1 MISFYDLNK
10 KTMPQQVYKNTKD
23 IEELKQQIGTWYNTK
38 SVLTKEST
46 SIPRVETDVPADV
59 TQGFILT
66 ELGLLFKITGVYSD
80 LLYITYYSELQQG
93 PQGIQGV
100 QGQQGVGIENIESNG
115 YTDAEGYTLTHIDA
129 LLTNGITEHFDVKA
143 KQGLQGIQGETGVKG
158 EKGDTGPQG
167 VGIEKIESNGYT
179 DTEGYTLTHI
189 DALLT
194 NGTTEHFDVQA
205 KQGPQ
210 GPQGPA
216 GSEPVAVTITPDS
229 ATSGTLTQEQLN
241 ILQDSVEN
249 YIILANEIYILM
261 DNQHE
266 SGLLTYSHVCQD
278 TSKNFY
284 IKCIVVTISTLGW
297 VKTEKSTSNLKRAT
311 LTSFKDIANYEN
323 KTIYGINITTSVSD
337 TGSNYDSYEITT
349 SGISKSSIT
358 ESINNFL
365 PKDKQTFLPYAG
377 KDSNYVYFSCVN
389 MHRRQNSTIFK
400 MAKSSNNSTRI
411 EGPIIV
417 SSFGGISICLY
428 QQSVSESYFQM
439 EILYFE

>member
-10 KTMPQQVYKNTKD
+10 KTIPQHVYQNTKD

-46 SIPRVETDVPADV
+46 SIQRVETDVPADV

-66 ELGLLFKITGVYSD
+66 ETGLLFKITGVYSD

-93 PQGIQGV
+93 PQGGT
-100 QGQQGVGIENIESNG
+100 GEKGEKGDTGPQGVGIEKIQSNG

-129 LLTNGITEHFDVKA
+129 LLTNGI
-143 KQGLQGIQGETGVKG
+143 
-158 EKGDTGPQG
+158 
-167 VGIEKIESNGYT
+167 
-179 DTEGYTLTHI
+179 
-189 DALLT
+189 
-194 NGTTEHFDVQA
+194 TEHFDVQA

-311 LTSFKDIANYEN
+311 LTKFTDIANYEN

-337 TGSNYDSYEITT
+337 SGSSYDSYEITT

-400 MAKSSNNSTRI
+400 MAKISNNSTKI

-417 SSFGGISICLY
+417 SSFGGISICIY
-428 QQSVSESYFQM
+428 HFCR
-439 EILYFE
+439 